1 MAPQRNEKLSL
12 LLQEVGWSPRALVR
26 RINRILGSGA
36 VAETAAYHWR
46 DAGRTPRPPLPAV
59 TAWVLSEELGRR
71 IAVGEIWE
79 GRADDTPLSM
89 PADFDA
95 AVPFTRPGAL
105 GVLEDWTMNGL
116 MDRRIFLQVSGSA
129 LAVVVGHFTDK
140 DAWIGAGSDHIS
152 AGDGAVVGQ
161 IDVMIP
167 MLQRLDDASGG
178 GAYLPY
184 VGAQFRSIAL
194 LLRETALPDNIER
207 RLFAALAE
215 LGQLAGWMAFDAGQH
230 GLAQRYFFTA
240 LRCARAAG
248 YQSIAAHV
256 LADLA
261 FQAATCAHGQDA
273 VMLGEAARDAS
284 RRATPCVRA
293 SVLTRLAYGYAVA
306 GRIDDHDTAFRA
318 ALDNLAAGNGAAEP
332 EWMYY
337 LTEEHLHAQAGYALV
352 HAGTLADNPTRRTL
366 MRRGEQLLRGGAH
379 DLPLRDP
386 SSRRALFEGS
396 WLAVAVAYQGDLEQA
411 TSIAATALSRL
422 DDVRSDRSTRVLGLL
437 DNRLRKAT
445 RNEYAASFRPT
456 LRDALVRQNASAR

>member
-1 MAPQRNEKLSL
+1 LVTPQRNEKLSS
-12 LLQEVGWSPRALVR
+12 LLQEAGWSPRALVR
-26 RINRILGSGA
+26 RINRILGTGA

-46 DAGRTPRPPLPAV
+46 DSGRIPRPPLPAV
-59 TAWVLSEELGRR
+59 TARVLSEELGRQ

-79 GRADDTPLSM
+79 GKADDTQVRV

-95 AVPFTRPGAL
+95 TVPFTRPGAL

-116 MDRRIFLQVSGSA
+116 LDRRIFLQVSGLA
-129 LAVVVGHFTDK
+129 LAVAVGHIK
-140 DAWIGAGSDHIS
+140 GADAWLGAS
-152 AGDGAVVGQ
+152 ADYFPAGGGALVEQ

-167 MLQRLDDASGG
+167 MLQKLDDASGG

-194 LLRETALPDNIER
+194 LLRETELRDKIER

-240 LRCARAAG
+240 LRCAREAG

-273 VMLGEAARDAS
+273 VVLGEAARDAS
-284 RRATPCVRA
+284 RRATPAVRA

-306 GRIDDHDTAFRA
+306 GRIDDHDTAFHT
-318 ALDNLAAGNGAAEP
+318 ALDNLTAGSGAVEP

-337 LTEEHLHAQAGYALV
+337 LTEEHLHAQAGYGLV
-352 HAGTLADNPTRRTL
+352 HAGALADKPTRRTL
-366 MRRGEQLLRGGAH
+366 VRRGEQLLRGGAH

-411 TSIAATALSRL
+411 TSIAATAVDRL
-422 DDVRSDRSTRVLGLL
+422 EHVQSDRSIRVLGLL
-437 DNRLRKAT
+437 DKRLCKAT
-445 RNEYAASFRPT
+445 RNEYAASFLPT
-456 LRDALVRQNASAR
+456 LRNAIASKNKPG